1 MILGTF
7 ALFLVWLAMTRTLAI
22 PFVIAGVISSI
33 IVAVFWRA
41 IMPEVPSSVHALVR
55 RPLRLARFVLVLV
68 KRFVISTLHTTW
80 LILKGGEEGRI
91 MALPIRVEDA
101 LARFILLN
109 SITLTPSTISLLIEE
124 DLLYIHW
131 LQAAGGHG
139 DWREIKESFEI
150 RLRSLFEE
158 DRSGDR

>member
-1 MILGTF
+1 MILGTL

-22 PFVIAGVISSI
+22 PYLIAGAISSV

-41 IMPEVPSSVHALVR
+41 IMPEMPSSVHTLVR
-55 RPLRLARFVLVLV
+55 RPIRLARFVLVLA

-91 MALPIRVEDA
+91 MALPIQVKDA
-101 LARFILLN
+101 LGRFILLN
-109 SITLTPSTISLLIEE
+109 SITLTPSTISLLIED

-131 LQAAGGHG
+131 LQASGGHG
-139 DWREIKESFEI
+139 DWREIKESFEV
-150 RLRSLFEE
+150 RLHSLFEE
-158 DRSGDR
+158 DRRGDS

>member
-41 IMPEVPSSVHALVR
+41 IMPAVPSSVYALVR

-80 LILKGGEEGRI
+80 LILKRGEEGRI
-91 MALPIRVEDA
+91 MALPIRVEDP

-139 DWREIKESFEI
+139 DWRTIKESFET
-150 RLRSLFEE
+150 RLRRLFEE
-158 DRSGDR
+158 DRHADH

>member
-1 MILGTF
+1 MVLGTF
-7 ALFLVWLAMTRTLAI
+7 ALFMVWLAMTRTLAI
-22 PFVIAGVISSI
+22 PYLIAGAISSV

-41 IMPEVPSSVHALVR
+41 IMPEMPSSVHTLVR
-55 RPLRLARFVLVLV
+55 RPIRLARFVLVLA

-109 SITLTPSTISLLIEE
+109 SITLTPSTISLLIED

-131 LQAAGGHG
+131 LQASGGHG
-139 DWREIKESFEI
+139 DWR
-150 RLRSLFEE
+150 
-158 DRSGDR
+158 

>member
-22 PFVIAGVISSI
+22 PFVITGVISSV

-158 DRSGDR
+158 DRSEDC

>member
-22 PFVIAGVISSI
+22 PFVITGVISSV

-131 LQAAGGHG
+131 LQPAGGHG

-158 DRSGDR
+158 DRSEDC